1 MNKGPHIYD
10 NALAELETEVW
21 EEVGLVEIEDAG
33 EPAPM
38 IPVLGVSMRG
48 RNDSVLMAR
57 FGFLPGGQPYVRFTG
72 MNAMTGDQIKV
83 HALETET
90 GAFVETD

>member
-1 MNKGPHIYD
+1 MSKGPHIFD

-21 EEVGLVEIEDAG
+21 EGFGLVEIEHGPNRD
-33 EPAPM
+33 PAPVM
-38 IPVLGVSMRG
+38 GVSLRG
-48 RNDSVLMAR
+48 DTGNVLMAR

-72 MNAMTGDQIKV
+72 MNAMTGDQIAV

-90 GAFVETD
+90 GAFIETD